1 MSRLIVKNL
10 PNGIKEERL
19 RTLFSTKGEIT
30 DCTLKFTKDGRF
42 RKFAFIGYSKDE
54 EAKNAMNSLNKTFID
69 TSRIQVEYAKD
80 FGDQNKPRSWSKY
93 SKDSSAFQT
102 RSTVVKTE
110 EKSDKASKSEKKK
123 TAKDKALEDMMGEL
137 KDDPKFEEF
146 LDAHMKGG
154 KKQIWNNDEIVTT
167 TTKKTES
174 DSSDDEKNSDSGVEG
189 TEMEV
194 DKTDED
200 SPKKMSDL
208 DYLKSKMADKDL
220 LSDSDDSD
228 KEDDSGSDTSDKEG
242 DSDSDTSDSDDEEDT
257 SDRSDSEDKDDKSKS
272 EEKDDKSDSDDDE
285 FLTLK
290 TEEVTANED
299 KEPVKQKYVI
309 KLRGFT
315 GYVDEKMIREFFQPL
330 QPIGVRIPKNAKKKP
345 IGVAFIDFGTEK
357 EWDEAMRKNKLFI
370 GGKRILLKKMK
381 EDTVED
387 VTENQAPSVDLEKQ
401 RQETAESE
409 AAIADT
415 GRLFVRNLPYICKDD
430 DIEALFSKFGPL
442 TETHLPIDTLTKKLK
457 GFAFITYMMPEHAV
471 RAFTFLDGTSFM
483 GRMLHILP
491 AKSKEDEENVASEG
505 SSFKTQKQAKQKAM
519 AGSSHNWNT
528 LFMGAN
534 AVANVMAQKYGTE
547 KSQILDAEIS
557 GSLGVRMALG
567 ETQIVSETRDF
578 LIDNG
583 VVLDSFSQA
592 DGPRSKTVI
601 LVKNLPSG
609 TKSEELQHVFS
620 KHGTLGRVI
629 LPPSGIT
636 AIVEFLEPTEAKL
649 AYKKLAYTK
658 FQHVP
663 LYLEW
668 APTEAL
674 KPLNQVKEEK
684 TADKKDEGHS
694 QKSEDEEEEEELAE
708 PGSTL
713 FVKNVNFD
721 TTDDDFKQKF
731 EKCGKI
737 KAAYIAKKKDMKN
750 PGKFLSMGYGFVE
763 YMKKQSA
770 EKAMKTL
777 QHTDLDGHQLELK
790 ISNKATIQPG
800 VEKKKK
806 QSKKEIKTSKIL
818 VRNVPFEATRR
829 EIYELFKVFG
839 ELKSV
844 RLPKKLSG
852 TGTHRGFGFV
862 DFLTRQDAKRAFAA
876 LCHST
881 HLYGRRLVLEWAES
895 AEDLDELRKKTAEH
909 YHEDVP
915 RKKMK
920 KSSIMEQ
927 LESSELQ

>member
-19 RTLFSTKGEIT
+19 RTVFSTKGEIT

-54 EAKNAMNSLNKTFID
+54 EAKNALNSLNKTFID
-69 TSRIQVEYAKD
+69 TARIQVEYAKD
-80 FGDQNKPRSWSKY
+80 FGDQNKPRSWSQY
-93 SKDSSAFQT
+93 SKDSSAFQAKT
-102 RSTVVKTE
+102 AAVKTE
-110 EKSDKASKSEKKK
+110 EKPDKASKSEKKK

-154 KKQIWNNDEIVTT
+154 KKQIWNNDEIVTM

-174 DSSDDEKNSDSGVEG
+174 DNSDDENSDSGVEG

-194 DKTDED
+194 DKTEED

-208 DYLKSKMADKDL
+208 DYLKAKMADKDL

-228 KEDDSGSDTSDKEG
+228 KEDNSGSDTSDKE
-242 DSDSDTSDSDDEEDT
+242 SDSDDEGDKDEEGDT
-257 SDRSDSEDKDDKSKS
+257 SDSSESEDKDNKSKSEDKDDKS
-272 EEKDDKSDSDDDE
+272 ESDDDD

-290 TEEVTANED
+290 KDAIPAKDD
-299 KEPVKQKYVI
+299 KEPVKQKYLI

-315 GYVDEKMIREFFQPL
+315 GYVDETMIREFFQPL
-330 QPIGVRIPKNAKKKP
+330 EPIGVRIPKNAKKKP
-345 IGVAFIDFGTEK
+345 LGVAFIDFSTEK

-387 VTENQAPSVDLEKQ
+387 MADVHIPAVDLEKQ

-415 GRLFVRNLPYICKDD
+415 GRLFVRNLPYICKDE

-491 AKSKEDEENVASEG
+491 SKSKEDEDTVASEG

-609 TKSEELQHVFS
+609 TKTEELQHVFS

-674 KPLNQVKEEK
+674 KPLNQGKEDK
-684 TADKKDEGHS
+684 PADKKEEDTS
-694 QKSEDEEEEEELAE
+694 QKSEDEEDEEESAE

-721 TTDDDFKQKF
+721 TSDEDFTQKF

-770 EKAMKTL
+770 EKAMKIL

-800 VEKKKK
+800 VDKKKK

-852 TGTHRGFGFV
+852 TGSHRGFGFV

-909 YHEDVP
+909 FHEDVP

-927 LESSELQ
+927 LESSELK

>member
-19 RTLFSTKGEIT
+19 RT
-30 DCTLKFTKDGRF
+30 
-42 RKFAFIGYSKDE
+42 
-54 EAKNAMNSLNKTFID
+54 
-69 TSRIQVEYAKD
+69 VEYAKD

-93 SKDSSAFQT
+93 SKDSSAFQAKT
-102 RSTVVKTE
+102 AAVKTE
-110 EKSDKASKSEKKK
+110 EKPDKASKSEKKK

-154 KKQIWNNDEIVTT
+154 KKQIWNNDEIVTM

-174 DSSDDEKNSDSGVEG
+174 DNSDDENSDSGVE
-189 TEMEV
+189 EMEV
-194 DKTDED
+194 DKTEED

-228 KEDDSGSDTSDKEG
+228 KEDDSGSDTSDKES
-242 DSDSDTSDSDDEEDT
+242 DSESDTSDSDDKGDKDDEGDT
-257 SDRSDSEDKDDKSKS
+257 SDSSDNEDKDNKSKSEDKDDKS
-272 EEKDDKSDSDDDE
+272 ESDDDD

-290 TEEVTANED
+290 KDAVPAKED
-299 KEPVKQKYVI
+299 KEPVKQKYLI

-315 GYVDEKMIREFFQPL
+315 GYVDETMIREFFQPL
-330 QPIGVRIPKNAKKKP
+330 EPIGVRIPKNAKKKP
-345 IGVAFIDFGTEK
+345 LGVAFIDFSTEK

-387 VTENQAPSVDLEKQ
+387 VADIHIPAVDLEKQ

-415 GRLFVRNLPYICKDD
+415 GRLFVRNLPYICKDE
-430 DIEALFSKFGPL
+430 DIDALFSKFGPL

-483 GRMLHILP
+483 VRRMLHILP
-491 AKSKEDEENVASEG
+491 SKSKEDEDTVASEG

-547 KSQILDAEIS
+547 KVKFLMQEIS

-609 TKSEELQHVFS
+609 TKMEELQHVFS

-674 KPLNQVKEEK
+674 KPLAQVKEDK
-684 TADKKDEGHS
+684 PADKKEEDSS
-694 QKSEDEEEEEELAE
+694 QKSEDEEEEEETAE
-708 PGSTL
+708 PGRFYT
-713 FVKNVNFD
+713 
-721 TTDDDFKQKF
+721 
-731 EKCGKI
+731 
-737 KAAYIAKKKDMKN
+737 
-750 PGKFLSMGYGFVE
+750 
-763 YMKKQSA
+763 
-770 EKAMKTL
+770 
-777 QHTDLDGHQLELK
+777 
-790 ISNKATIQPG
+790 
-800 VEKKKK
+800 
-806 QSKKEIKTSKIL
+806 EI
-818 VRNVPFEATRR
+818 
-829 EIYELFKVFG
+829 
-839 ELKSV
+839 
-844 RLPKKLSG
+844 
-852 TGTHRGFGFV
+852 
-862 DFLTRQDAKRAFAA
+862 
-876 LCHST
+876 
-881 HLYGRRLVLEWAES
+881 
-895 AEDLDELRKKTAEH
+895 
-909 YHEDVP
+909 
-915 RKKMK
+915 
-920 KSSIMEQ
+920 
-927 LESSELQ
+927 